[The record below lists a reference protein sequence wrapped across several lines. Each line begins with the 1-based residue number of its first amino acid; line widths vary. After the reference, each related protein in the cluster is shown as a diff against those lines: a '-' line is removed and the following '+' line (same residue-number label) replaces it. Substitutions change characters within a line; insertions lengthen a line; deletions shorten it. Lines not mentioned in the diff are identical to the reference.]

1 MLENRFCRDPDSADS
16 SDKGYFR
23 SFRTMHSSHML
34 REGARPEIVRQHGS
48 REYRRDPDCLRQ
60 ELVGRAS
67 GCGHPSCRS
76 RNQCRS
82 KYRERREKESAVIRM
97 ASLQQ
102 SACQNEMALGRNFRN
117 IETPVENKNFSL
129 QDGFRADLRKL
140 LIGIQVFRT
149 PIEPGKFEKRWKSW
163 RN

>member
-1 MLENRFCRDPDSADS
+1 
-16 SDKGYFR
+16 
-23 SFRTMHSSHML
+23 
-34 REGARPEIVRQHGS
+34 
-48 REYRRDPDCLRQ
+48 
-60 ELVGRAS
+60 
-67 GCGHPSCRS
+67 
-76 RNQCRS
+76 
-82 KYRERREKESAVIRM
+82 VIRM